1 MDAVAVRLAAAK
13 VKIAKDK
20 LKRIIREEYN
30 RINEARHHQSLVD
43 PADLSVSDEGEKPV
57 DPIVKARE
65 DANAGKRDE
74 ELYANDSEY
83 HDAYD
88 AEADYIAAL
97 GLAERKRTIKR
108 LIRKN
113 IKN

>member
-1 MDAVAVRLAAAK
+1 MDAVAVRLAAA
-13 VKIAKDK
+13 
-20 LKRIIREEYN
+20 
-30 RINEARHHQSLVD
+30 NENSH
-43 PADLSVSDEGEKPV
+43 
-57 DPIVKARE
+57 PIVKARE

>member
-1 MDAVAVRLAAAK
+1 M
-13 VKIAKDK
+13 KIAKDK

-30 RINEARHHQSLVD
+30 RINEARHHMSLVE
-43 PADLSVSDEGEKPV
+43 PANLNVSSEDEELVDLVA
-57 DPIVKARE
+57 KARE
-65 DANAGKRDE
+65 DANTGKRDE

-108 LIRKN
+108 LIRKS